1 VSKRLAWI
9 IGACVVLVG
18 GVGLALFVELSA
30 AHGLTHA
37 AHAGDVERVL
47 AAVRRKPQEAGLW
60 ELLGDAYR
68 ARSDY
73 EQAVRAYQRALQ
85 LNSADE
91 NTWWLL
97 GIAEVCRNNPEG
109 IATVQR
115 ALQRLN
121 GQSAAEFAGLAP
133 KGCCAFGGCAR

>member
-1 VSKRLAWI
+1 MFLK
-9 IGACVVLVG
+9 
-18 GVGLALFVELSA
+18 LSA
-30 AHGLTHA
+30 AHGLIHA
-37 AHAGDVERVL
+37 AEAGDVERVL
-47 AAVRRKPQEAGLW
+47 AAVDREPQEAGLW
-60 ELLGDAYR
+60 ELLGDAYA

-73 EQAVRAYQRALQ
+73 EQAVRAYQKALE

-109 IATVQR
+109 IAIVQG

-121 GQSAAEFAGLAP
+121 GESATEFGRLAP
-133 KGCCAFGGCAR
+133 MGCCAFGGCAR